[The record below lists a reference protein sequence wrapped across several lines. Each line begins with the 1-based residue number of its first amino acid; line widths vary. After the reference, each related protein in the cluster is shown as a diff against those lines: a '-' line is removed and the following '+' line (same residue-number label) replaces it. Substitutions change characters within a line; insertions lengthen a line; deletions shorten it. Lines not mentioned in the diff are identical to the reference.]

1 MIEAGIIG
9 NKVGMT
15 RLFTQDGQSV
25 AVTVI
30 QASPNTIMSIEHYND
45 SSDNVTLCFGQEVEL
60 GKMAKPMSG
69 QYRKADLL
77 GQEGLRTLRM
87 VKTERAIKDQLT
99 VGQFIVGSYVDVA
112 GISKGKGFQGV
123 IKRHNFGMQPAT
135 HGNSLSHRAH
145 GSTGQCQD
153 PGKVFKGKKM
163 AGQMGNTR
171 VTQQSLEVMK
181 VDAEQGLLIVKGSIP
196 GAPGTTVEVKTSVKK
211 KSKGGEA

>member
-9 NKVGMT
+9 SKIGMT
-15 RLFTQDGQSV
+15 RLFTQDGHSV

-30 QASPNTIMSIEHYND
+30 QVSPNTVMSIEHYND
-45 SSDNVTLCFGQEVEL
+45 SSDNVTLCYGKAVEL
-60 GKMAKPMSG
+60 GKMAKPLSG

-87 VKTERAIKDQLT
+87 TKKERAIKDQLT
-99 VGQFIVGSYVDVA
+99 VEQFIVGSYVDVA

-123 IKRHNFGMQPAT
+123 VKRHNFGMQPAT

-145 GSTGQCQD
+145 GSTGQCQE

-163 AGQMGNTR
+163 AGQMGNSR
-171 VTQQSLEVMK
+171 VTQQNLEVMK
-181 VDAEQGLLIVKGSIP
+181 VDVENGLLIVKGSIP
-196 GAPGTTVEVKTSVKK
+196 GAPGTTVEIKTSVK
-211 KSKGGEA
+211 KSKGGES